1 MEEAWTIL
9 EVYIIIF
16 GALIFGGIT
25 VDLKSKGRGRS
36 LLAARK
42 KDLLD
47 CASRYNKNINT
58 LERDFKDEQK
68 QLKSRRL
75 IFDRLT
81 NKSSEDLRQQYET
94 RYKQEKV
101 SYQREAQQIIRHW
114 NAQKKADLPW
124 TLFWKGIF
132 IVGILTQ
139 TVACVHSIVSI
150 QSTPDITT
158 ALDGSASG
166 PAREWTAQDI
176 PMPHLTDGSRYVSNP
191 DSIVSEETVALLDA
205 KLKQLD
211 DSLGIESVVA
221 IVRRVANADIFRFSQ
236 DIFDIYKV
244 GKDDRG
250 LVMVLAYDDHLFR
263 THTGRSLEADLTDA
277 ECFHLQE
284 RYLIPSMKAEMPDSG
299 MIYMV
304 EAVYNTLKGKELPV
318 MSELY
323 AKSSSSDDD
332 DDSLLPA
339 IYYFLFFGW
348 IALYFFVSNRHG
360 WSIRRYAN
368 GLLKANPFMAA
379 AASSGSGFFV
389 SGGGGGGFR
398 SGGGGGGFSG
408 GFGGG
413 SSGGGGATS
422 SW

>member
-9 EVYIIIF
+9 GVYIIIF
-16 GALIFGGIT
+16 GAIIFGGVSI
-25 VDLKSKGRGRS
+25 DLKSKGRGRS

-47 CASRYNKNINT
+47 CASRFNRKVNE
-58 LERDFKDEQK
+58 LERQYKDERK
-68 QLKSRRL
+68 SLKSQRL

-81 NKSSEDLRQQYET
+81 NKTSEDLRQQYEL

-101 SYQREAQQIIRHW
+101 SYEREAQQIIRQW
-114 NAQKKADLPW
+114 NAEKKADRPW
-124 TLFWKGIF
+124 TMFWKGLF

-139 TVACVHSIVSI
+139 TVACVHSIVSM
-150 QSTPDITT
+150 QPD
-158 ALDGSASG
+158 ASAAPSSSLIEH
-166 PAREWTAQDI
+166 REWNAKDI
-176 PMPHLTDGSRYVSNP
+176 PMPHLSDGSRYVSNP
-191 DSIVSEETVALLDA
+191 DSVVSEETVNRLDA
-205 KLKQLD
+205 MLKQLD

-221 IVRRVANADIFRFSQ
+221 IVRRVENADIFRFSQ

-263 THTGRSLEADLTDA
+263 THTGRSLEGDLTDA
-277 ECFHLQE
+277 ECFRLQE

-304 EAVYNTLKGKELPV
+304 EAVYNTLKGKDLPV
-318 MSELY
+318 MSEMY
-323 AKSSSSDDD
+323 AKSSSDDD

-339 IYYFLFFGW
+339 IYYFLIFGW
-348 IALYFFVSNRHG
+348 IILYLFVSNRHG
-360 WSIRRYAN
+360 WNIRRYAK
-368 GLLKANPFMAA
+368 GLLMANPFIA
-379 AASSGSGFFV
+379 AASSGHTGGIFIGGGGRGGF
-389 SGGGGGGFR
+389 SGGGGF
-398 SGGGGGGFSG
+398 GGGGFSG
-408 GFGGG
+408 GGFSGG